1 MSIDI
6 FIVLF
11 IILLA
16 FVLFVRELLPMDVVA
31 LTVLSL
37 LLVTGQLTPNQGI
50 SGFSNPAVITIA
62 ILFVLSHAL
71 QKTGVLEYLVIRIN
85 RLVSRSLIGGLTI
98 YLVSIAIS
106 SALINNTAIVA
117 IFMPSN

>member
-106 SALINNTAIVA
+106 SA
-117 IFMPSN
+117 